1 MNTFVELRKI
11 RCYAYHG
18 VAEQERCVGNDYEIY
33 VKVKY
38 PFKDAM
44 ETDNLDATLN
54 YAQLYEIIYREMRI
68 SSHLLEH
75 VAGRII
81 RAIQTEFPLSE
92 GGILSISKQKPPI
105 SGDIEGAS
113 VIVEW

>member
-11 RCYAYHG
+11 RFYAYHG

-44 ETDNLDATLN
+44 ETDPAPFRFILLLTSN
-54 YAQLYEIIYREMRI
+54 YTERNEQRLFHIFFTQPH
-68 SSHLLEH
+68 SS
-75 VAGRII
+75 
-81 RAIQTEFPLSE
+81 Q
-92 GGILSISKQKPPI
+92 
-105 SGDIEGAS
+105 
-113 VIVEW
+113 

>member
-18 VAEQERCVGNDYEIY
+18 VAEQERRVGNDYEIY

-38 PFKDAM
+38 PFFEAM
-44 ETDNLDATLN
+44 ETDDLDATLN
-54 YAQLYEIIYREMRI
+54 YATLYEIIYREMMIPSR
-68 SSHLLEH
+68 LLEH
-75 VAGRII
+75 VAGRIV
-81 RAIQTEFPLSE
+81 RAIQVEFPLSE
-92 GGILSISKQKPPI
+92 GGVLRISKQKPPI

>member
-1 MNTFVELRKI
+1 MK
-11 RCYAYHG
+11 
-18 VAEQERCVGNDYEIY
+18 
-33 VKVKY
+33 
-38 PFKDAM
+38 
-44 ETDNLDATLN
+44 
-54 YAQLYEIIYREMRI
+54 I

-105 SGDIEGAS
+105 PGDIEGAS

>member
-1 MNTFVELRKI
+1 MSM
-11 RCYAYHG
+11 Y
-18 VAEQERCVGNDYEIY
+18 GN
-33 VKVKY
+33 
-38 PFKDAM
+38 
-44 ETDNLDATLN
+44 
-54 YAQLYEIIYREMRI
+54 R
-68 SSHLLEH
+68 LEH

>member
-11 RCYAYHG
+11 RFYAYHG

-54 YAQLYEIIYREMRI
+54 YAQLYEIICREMKI

-92 GGILSISKQKPPI
+92 G
-105 SGDIEGAS
+105 EY
-113 VIVEW
+113 

>member
-1 MNTFVELRKI
+1 MDTFIELRKI

-18 VAEQERCVGNDYEIY
+18 VMEQERHVGNDYEIY
-33 VKVKY
+33 IKVKY
-38 PFKDAM
+38 PFSEAM
-44 ETDNLDATLN
+44 ETDNLDNTLD
-54 YAQLYEIIYREMRI
+54 YAALYEIIHREMEIPSR
-68 SSHLLEH
+68 LLEH

-81 RAIQTEFPLSE
+81 RAIRSAFPLVE

>member
-11 RCYAYHG
+11 RFYAYHG

-38 PFKDAM
+38 PFKDA
-44 ETDNLDATLN
+44 TLN
-54 YAQLYEIIYREMRI
+54 YAQLYEIICREMKI

>member
-11 RCYAYHG
+11 RFYAYHG

-105 SGDIEGAS
+105 AGDIEGAS

>member
-1 MNTFVELRKI
+1 
-11 RCYAYHG
+11 
-18 VAEQERCVGNDYEIY
+18 
-33 VKVKY
+33 
-38 PFKDAM
+38 M
-44 ETDNLDATLN
+44 ETDNLDNTLD
-54 YAQLYEIIYREMRI
+54 YAALYEIIHREMEIPSR
-68 SSHLLEH
+68 LLEH

-81 RAIQTEFPLSE
+81 RAIRSAFPLVE

>member
-11 RCYAYHG
+11 RFYAYHG

-44 ETDNLDATLN
+44 ETDNWTL
-54 YAQLYEIIYREMRI
+54 RSTMR
-68 SSHLLEH
+68 SCMKLF
-75 VAGRII
+75 VG
-81 RAIQTEFPLSE
+81 
-92 GGILSISKQKPPI
+92 K
-105 SGDIEGAS
+105 
-113 VIVEW
+113 

>member
-11 RCYAYHG
+11 RFYAYHG

-44 ETDNLDATLN
+44 ETDNYLSGNEDFFSFVRACCGENHTCDTN
-54 YAQLYEIIYREMRI
+54 RV
-68 SSHLLEH
+68 SS
-75 VAGRII
+75 
-81 RAIQTEFPLSE
+81 F
-92 GGILSISKQKPPI
+92 
-105 SGDIEGAS
+105 
-113 VIVEW
+113 